1 MDFLIKH
8 LTTAWELSN
17 GTLGLICA
25 MAGIGMYFVRNHL
38 VMPALIVV
46 LGPITVVLAVFAN
59 YILLLTESFDVGRFD
74 QWLVC
79 TISAATIGIVFTL
92 ALAAGLARVQEHF
105 QANRHIT
112 GRT

>member
-8 LTTAWELSN
+8 LTTASELSN
-17 GTLGLICA
+17 GTLGLICV

-46 LGPITVVLAVFAN
+46 LGPITVGFAVLAN
-59 YILLLTESFDVGRFD
+59 YALLLTETFDVGRFD
-74 QWLVC
+74 QWLIC
-79 TISAATIGIVFTL
+79 TISAATIGIVLTL
-92 ALAAGLARVQEHF
+92 ILAALLARLQERM
-105 QANRHIT
+105 QANTHIA